1 MELISEVLKTSTIQ
15 MSTPTD
21 LQSLLGKLKYQ
32 WALRL
37 ELATHRLRYW
47 RQLAKSCAEEVKP
60 LVLVQI
66 DESEETFKI
75 SLERYDSLRGKTV
88 EEFLSSEIEQIT
100 RLLKQQLAISA
111 EELARKTEQ
120 LNSIKNDSEKFG
132 FLDKVYG
139 EEETVDTDAL
149 QAYIDKAKANHDM
162 LIENVADWEMLSSDD
177 KARYVYIKNSSE
189 STFEFADS
197 VVEEFKKSTS
207 N

>member
-1 MELISEVLKTSTIQ
+1 MELINDVLKSSTIQ
-15 MSTPTD
+15 TPTPTD
-21 LQSLLGKLKYQ
+21 LQGLLDKLKYQ

-47 RQLAKSCAEEVKP
+47 RQVAKSCSEEVKP

-75 SLERYDSLRGKTV
+75 SLERYDSIKGKTI
-88 EEFLSSEIEQIT
+88 EEFLKQEMEQISKI
-100 RLLKQQLAISA
+100 LKQQLALSA
-111 EELARKTEQ
+111 EDLAKKTEQ
-120 LNSIKNDSEKFG
+120 LNCIKNDSEKFG

-139 EEETVDTDAL
+139 DEETVDTGAL
-149 QAYIDKAKANHDM
+149 EQYIQKAKENHDM
-162 LIENVADWEMLSSDD
+162 LLENLAEWEMLSDDD

-189 STFEFADS
+189 STFVFADN
-197 VVEEFKKSTS
+197 VVDEFKKSTS

>member
-1 MELISEVLKTSTIQ
+1 MELISDVLKSSTIQ
-15 MSTPTD
+15 MPTPPD
-21 LQSLLGKLKYQ
+21 MQSLLDKLKYQ

-47 RQLAKSCAEEVKP
+47 RQLAKSCSEEIKP

-75 SLERYDSLRGKTV
+75 SLERYDGLRGQTV
-88 EEFLSSEIEQIT
+88 EEFFKQEIDQIT
-100 RLLKQQLAISA
+100 KLLKQQLALSA
-111 EELARKTEQ
+111 EDLAKKSEQ
-120 LNSIKNDSEKFG
+120 LSHIKNDSEKFG

-139 EEETVDTDAL
+139 DEETIDTEAL
-149 QAYIDKAKANHDM
+149 ENYIQKAKANHDM
-162 LIENVADWEMLSSDD
+162 LLENVADWEMLSSED

-189 STFEFADS
+189 STFSFADN
-197 VVEEFKKSTS
+197 VVDEFKKSSS